1 MLIKTNIWATWFVLT
16 ILMIV
21 MWANETNQLTRSL
34 NTRAISIIM
43 KFSQTLLASK
53 IVLLKLCAH
62 RRMLST
68 FNWLSV
74 FQYYLNKQINW
85 KLRIMIG
92 FSWSLKRTS
101 MVQCVFPDC
110 LSQSSRIWRL
120 IRKLYACGLCRRAV
134 LLPHTKFRRNRTI
147 ARWVMAKKAIFK
159 MAVAAIL
166 NFKNFNFGSSDCKQV
181 QHLL

>member
-1 MLIKTNIWATWFVLT
+1 
-16 ILMIV
+16 MIV

-74 FQYYLNKQINW
+74 FQYSLNKQIN
-85 KLRIMIG
+85 
-92 FSWSLKRTS
+92 
-101 MVQCVFPDC
+101 
-110 LSQSSRIWRL
+110 
-120 IRKLYACGLCRRAV
+120 
-134 LLPHTKFRRNRTI
+134 
-147 ARWVMAKKAIFK
+147 
-159 MAVAAIL
+159 
-166 NFKNFNFGSSDCKQV
+166 
-181 QHLL
+181 